1 LELIFGTGNPGK
13 LALMKEYLEG
23 MDIELTD
30 LSHLDHDLGEP
41 EECGKTPLENAREKA
56 EYYYEK
62 LKRPVFSCDSGLLIE
77 GLSTQEQ
84 PGVHVRV
91 KDGIRMTDEQM
102 TAYYSGIAHRLG
114 GCCRARYQ
122 NAVCLILSE
131 TKRYEYDGEDIGGEA
146 FYLVDRAKEQKEEGF
161 PLDCISVDIKTGRY
175 FVDEEYIPCFDGQ
188 RKGMREFFQRA
199 LEDYGAGRE

>member
-1 LELIFGTGNPGK
+1 
-13 LALMKEYLEG
+13 MK
-23 MDIELTD
+23 
-30 LSHLDHDLGEP
+30 
-41 EECGKTPLENAREKA
+41 A
-56 EYYYEK
+56 
-62 LKRPVFSCDSGLLIE
+62 KRPVFSCDSGLLIE

-91 KDGIRMTDEQM
+91 KDGIRMTDGQM

-146 FYLVDRAKEQKEEGF
+146 FYLVDRGKGAEGGRVSF
-161 PLDCISVDIKTGRY
+161 RLYFGGYKNGPLLCG
-175 FVDEEYIPCFDGQ
+175 
-188 RKGMREFFQRA
+188 
-199 LEDYGAGRE
+199 

>member
-1 LELIFGTGNPGK
+1 MPGK
-13 LALMKEYLEG
+13 RR
-23 MDIELTD
+23 
-30 LSHLDHDLGEP
+30 
-41 EECGKTPLENAREKA
+41 N
-56 EYYYEK
+56 K

-146 FYLVDRAKEQKEEGF
+146 FYLVDRAKEQKEEGV
-161 PLDCISVDIKTGRY
+161 PLDCISAATLWMKNTSPVLTDREKECGNFFKGRWKIMGPG
-175 FVDEEYIPCFDGQ
+175 VNRNERKYI
-188 RKGMREFFQRA
+188 RK
-199 LEDYGAGRE
+199 